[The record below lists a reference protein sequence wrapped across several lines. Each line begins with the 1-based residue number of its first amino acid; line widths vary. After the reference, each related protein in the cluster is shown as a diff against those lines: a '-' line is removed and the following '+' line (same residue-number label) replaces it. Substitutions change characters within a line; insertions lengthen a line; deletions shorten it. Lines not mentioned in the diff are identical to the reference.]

1 MASVY
6 KIVTER
12 IIEKLKQG
20 EIPWRKPWNS
30 YPAVNWV
37 TQKPY
42 RGVNKL
48 LLDPGEYITWNQ
60 IQAAKGKVKKGAKSN
75 IVVFF
80 KMQNVKNKDTG
91 EEDIYP
97 VLRYYRVFNIKDC
110 EGIESKMKVETF
122 EHDPV
127 EEAEKIVE
135 GYPAGPQITFAPGRA
150 FYRPSDD
157 IVSIPEKTDF
167 EKVEEYYST
176 FFHELVHSTGHK
188 RRLGRSGVEE
198 VAAFGSHEY
207 SKEELVAEI
216 GSAILC
222 GVAGI
227 EQVTLDNSAAY
238 IQSWLKAL
246 KNDERMIVSAA
257 GQAQKAA
264 DYILGRVESE

>member
-91 EEDIYP
+91 EEDIT
-97 VLRYYRVFNIKDC
+97 
-110 EGIESKMKVETF
+110 G
-122 EHDPV
+122 
-127 EEAEKIVE
+127 
-135 GYPAGPQITFAPGRA
+135 
-150 FYRPSDD
+150 
-157 IVSIPEKTDF
+157 
-167 EKVEEYYST
+167 YST
-176 FFHELVHSTGHK
+176 LK
-188 RRLGRSGVEE
+188 I
-198 VAAFGSHEY
+198 A
-207 SKEELVAEI
+207 KE
-216 GSAILC
+216 
-222 GVAGI
+222 
-227 EQVTLDNSAAY
+227 
-238 IQSWLKAL
+238 
-246 KNDERMIVSAA
+246 
-257 GQAQKAA
+257 
-264 DYILGRVESE
+264 